1 MEVTPLLALS
11 LQQVV
16 VEAQTCLIRQVDLLE
31 HPVVLVVEVK
41 QILLLELLLLLV
53 EQEILH
59 QHRPPKETT
68 VALVEL
74 VGLTMGLAAAVA
86 QALLGAM
93 VLQLPEETAALVR
106 LQAFPEVQ

>member
-1 MEVTPLLALS
+1 MEVTPFLALS

-16 VEAQTCLIRQVDLLE
+16 VEEQTFLMHQLVLLE
-31 HPVVLVVEVK
+31 HLAVLVVEAK
-41 QILLLELLLLLV
+41 QIPLLELLLLLV

-59 QHRPPKETT
+59 LRHHPKATT
-68 VALVEL
+68 EALVEL
-74 VGLTMGLAAAVA
+74 VGLTMGLAVVVA
-86 QALLGAM
+86 QALLGAT